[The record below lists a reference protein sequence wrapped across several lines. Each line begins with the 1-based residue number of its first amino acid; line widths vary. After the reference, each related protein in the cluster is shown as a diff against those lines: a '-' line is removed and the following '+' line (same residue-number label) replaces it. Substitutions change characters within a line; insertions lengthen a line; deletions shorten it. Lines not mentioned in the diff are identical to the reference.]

1 MKLPAALLL
10 SLAAATGA
18 TAAQESPQPAQPD
31 PDYCSRRDA
40 DPKKCVIQ
48 DGPPKV
54 LVRKPPPRSP
64 KSNAEAAK
72 WKTN

>member
-1 MKLPAALLL
+1 MKLPVALLICFAG
-10 SLAAATGA
+10 AASA
-18 TAAQESPQPAQPD
+18 AAQESPQPVQPD

-54 LVRKPPPRSP
+54 QVRKAPPRPP
-64 KSNAEAAK
+64 KSSAEAAK